1 MNYCINDYCSYSD
14 SSSFGWLDDFCTTWP
29 FLLSMSDKLEIP
41 QIVENVTDDR
51 FGMCPI
57 CNKAKWC
64 HTNDEKVSCNTQITM
79 EGLKNEIRELKE
91 TLS

>member
-1 MNYCINDYCSYSD
+1 M
-14 SSSFGWLDDFCTTWP
+14 T
-29 FLLSMSDKLEIP
+29 DKLEIP

-64 HTNDEKVSCNTQITM
+64 HTNDEKVSCNTQITI
-79 EGLKNEIRELKE
+79 EGLKNEIKELKE
-91 TLS
+91 TLL

>member
-1 MNYCINDYCSYSD
+1 
-14 SSSFGWLDDFCTTWP
+14 
-29 FLLSMSDKLEIP
+29 MSDKLEIP
-41 QIVENVTDDR
+41 QIMENMTDDR

-79 EGLKNEIRELKE
+79 EGLKNEIKELKK
-91 TLS
+91 LYLNFSSKSDS

>member
-1 MNYCINDYCSYSD
+1 MIFVLPDL
-14 SSSFGWLDDFCTTWP
+14 FF
-29 FLLSMSDKLEIP
+29 FMSDKLEIP
-41 QIVENVTDDR
+41 QIMENVTDDR

-64 HTNDEKVSCNTQITM
+64 HTNDEKVFCNTQIMM
-79 EGLKNEIRELKE
+79 EGLKNEIKELKE

>member
-1 MNYCINDYCSYSD
+1 MIFVLPDL
-14 SSSFGWLDDFCTTWP
+14 FF
-29 FLLSMSDKLEIP
+29 FMSDKLEIP
-41 QIVENVTDDR
+41 QIMENVTDDR

-64 HTNDEKVSCNTQITM
+64 HTNDEKVSCNTQITI
-79 EGLKNEIRELKE
+79 EGLKNEIKELKE